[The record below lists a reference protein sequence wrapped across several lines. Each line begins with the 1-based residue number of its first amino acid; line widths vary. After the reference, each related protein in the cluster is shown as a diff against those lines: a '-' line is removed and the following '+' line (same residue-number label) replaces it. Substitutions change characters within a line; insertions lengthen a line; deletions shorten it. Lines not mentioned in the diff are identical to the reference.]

1 MRLLDW
7 LGDTANDANDANDE
21 CVALDADVRR
31 SAMIAAVP
39 LIEHPL
45 LTY

>member
-7 LGDTANDANDANDE
+7 LGDTANDANDE